1 MSEAKPFTI
10 DRFLGVNKS
19 ETETLLQ
26 LGEASEMSNFL
37 ITDDE
42 KLQKQFGYIHQNE
55 ATGQKI
61 NGAWYGSLNGV
72 NHFLYARGGKVYKLD
87 GTEIGAIV
95 DSYPTTFFVTNNV
108 VYILDGTEMYQWDG
122 VTFSVVA
129 GYVPTVYT
137 AAPPTGGGT
146 MLEGIN
152 YLTGKKAMKF
162 SGNGTATLYQLN
174 ETDIDS
180 VDSVYVG
187 GALMTV
193 ATDYTVNLTAGTI
206 SFVSAPV
213 TGVNNVM
220 VTWTKVV
227 AGDRQRITNCRY
239 YGGSYYARF
248 WLFGNH
254 LHRNTRYVSG
264 VTMAGVSDPTYWP
277 KFSDSDVGEY
287 AITDIKTQY
296 SKQLIWTT
304 GDSSGASAWYSD
316 SETYTDP
323 VTGIVIT
330 LFPVYPINAKVG
342 NVAPGQVQII
352 TNNPFTIWKG
362 IFKWVSTYVMD
373 EKNAEWMSKRIQR
386 DLDKLDL
393 TKAIT
398 WDWDDKGLYFIAIG
412 KRIWVYNY
420 RVNTRAEDP
429 GAWYILDL
437 PHEPTC
443 FITAEKELYF
453 GTATGQIMKFDT
465 GTPTFDGHEI
475 VATWDMG
482 YFNFGVDYIRKFIQL
497 MFISIVPLTS
507 THVDIYASSD
517 RNASFRYVTTVSY
530 GLSGFDTWDFSNFS
544 FQTNFSPQ
552 PKMVKLKEKKI
563 DYLKLRLVC
572 GGTDGVVV
580 LSMTKPT
587 RAGGLVKNRS

>member
-42 KLQKQFGYIHQNE
+42 KLQKQFGYVHQNE

-61 NGAWYGSLNGV
+61 NGAWAGSLNGV
-72 NHFLYARGGKVYKLD
+72 NHILYARGGKVYKLD
-87 GTEIGAIV
+87 GTEIGTIV
-95 DSYPTTFFVTNNV
+95 DSYPTTFFVTNNI

-122 VTFSVVA
+122 TTFSVVA

-162 SGNGTATLYQLN
+162 SGNGSATLYQLN
-174 ETDIDS
+174 ETNINS

-187 GALMTV
+187 GALKTV
-193 ATDYTVNLTAGTI
+193 GTDYTVNLTAGTI
-206 SFVSAPV
+206 SFVSAPA

-227 AGDRQRITNCRY
+227 AGDRQRITNCRH

-304 GDSSGASAWYSD
+304 GDSSGASAWYSN
-316 SETYTDP
+316 SETFTDP

-352 TNNPFTIWKG
+352 TNNPISIWKG
-362 IFKWVSTYVMD
+362 VYKWVSTYVMD

-453 GTATGQIMKFDT
+453 GTAGGQVMKFDET
-465 GTPTFDGHEI
+465 IKTYDGEI
-475 VATWDMG
+475 IKAVWKMG
-482 YFNFGVDYIRKFIQL
+482 FYNFGVDWIRKFIQR
-497 MFISIVPLTS
+497 M
-507 THVDIYASSD
+507 
-517 RNASFRYVTTVSY
+517 YVTILPRIKTHINLTYDTDKGSLQEPVTAAY
-530 GLSGFDTWDFSNFS
+530 ALNTFDRMNFAHFS
-544 FQTNFSPQ
+544 FKTNYSPQ
-552 PKMVKLKEKKI
+552 PFKFKIRAKKI
-563 DYLKLRLVC
+563 DYFKLIISND
-572 GGTDGVVV
+572 GTDTATV
-580 LSMTKPT
+580 LSITLPV
-587 RAGGLVKNRS
+587 RSGGEVKNRS